1 MLTMPSMSTLS
12 PISKEKILDTTI
24 QQRRKYVGLGN
35 DEASIGVLEGE
46 ILKHLWDAG
55 EPQSSV
61 QVFETI
67 YFARKEAKHEM
78 ASPSTI
84 AVTLSRM
91 VQKGLLTI
99 TSQTG
104 HKGKGRGKG
113 YYAPAK
119 TRAEI
124 TLSVLDDTSR
134 RLTGQPLGY
143 LLTCLDKEKGADEQ
157 IQDKGL
163 SDLIE
168 VLKGLQHATK
178 A

>member
-1 MLTMPSMSTLS
+1 M
-12 PISKEKILDTTI
+12 DTTI

-46 ILKHLWDAG
+46 ILRHLWDAG
-55 EPQSSV
+55 EAQSSV

-99 TSQTG
+99 TTQVG

-113 YYAPAK
+113 YYTPAK
-119 TRAEI
+119 SRAEI

-143 LLTCLDKEKGADEQ
+143 LLTCLDKEKSADK
-157 IQDKGL
+157 DAPDAGL
-163 SDLIE
+163 TDLIE